1 MIRYFPLNNRHN
13 KLYEEIGETIRQYYP
28 IGVRPD
34 SPEYKEHPGI
44 KKIMAIIEENAT
56 QNKKFNKPWVEFLK
70 KLRSG
75 SKRKI
80 HNNSYVTDFSFSGE
94 LILESYQ
101 DESLQRTKK
110 LIFSVS
116 LFAPFFSIYGVDET
130 AIIELEDE
138 YQFGRAY
145 RAINVI
151 TESPYK
157 EFETDFNYLQRAIET
172 QFTGYKFV
180 PVRVSMFHVEDLH
193 TPYSNLDECKL
204 HNALFNGYFDFTSF
218 TSFRGE
224 MYYGTGPSNNIT
236 VELLPPPPMA

>member
-13 KLYEEIGETIRQYYP
+13 KLYEEIGETIKQYYP

-56 QNKKFNKPWVEFLK
+56 QNKKFTKPWVDFLK

-80 HNNSYVTDFSFSGE
+80 HNNSLPHDLSFSGE

-110 LIFSVS
+110 LIFSIS
-116 LFAPFFSIYGVDET
+116 LIAPFFSIYGVDET
-130 AIIELEDE
+130 AIKEQDDE
-138 YQFGRAY
+138 FGRAY

-157 EFETDFNYLQRAIET
+157 EFEIDFNYLQYEIEA
-172 QFTGYKFV
+172 QFNGYKFV
-180 PVRVSMFHVEDLH
+180 PVRVSMFHVENLH

-204 HNALFNGYFDFTSF
+204 HNALFNGYFDFTPS
-218 TSFRGE
+218 TPFRGE
-224 MYYGTGPSNNIT
+224 MYYGSGPSNNIT